1 MRQMTTVRTTVVPF
15 LFFNYREMMI
25 LLENLDARRLIHS
38 SIIRGDDDETWSV
51 KLPSIDPENG
61 RSVSSPIILRIHDLV
76 NVMFYLSG

>member
-1 MRQMTTVRTTVVPF
+1 MDMASIHAPDDYCSRHS
-15 LFFNYREMMI
+15 REMMI